1 MISRFFIDRPIFAA
15 VLSIFITLTGLIALF
30 TLPIAQYPPI
40 TPPAVAVT
48 IQYPGASAQVVADTV
63 AAPIEQQVNGV
74 EGMLYMSSQMG
85 NDGSYLLAVTFDVGT
100 DLNTALV
107 MVQNRVQ
114 LALPLLPLS
123 VQNQG
128 ITIRKKTPD
137 ILNIINFYSPDGRYD
152 DIYLSNFAQIR
163 VYDELL
169 RIDGVSQINFLGVG
183 NYSMRAWLDPQKLAS
198 MNMTASDVASAIR
211 SQNLDAPAGRIG
223 QPPTSPSQPF
233 QLPIDTLG
241 RLTDPEQFG
250 DIIVKVGQ
258 SRSTAPPT
266 KVPAPSKG
274 GNSLPIP
281 GATAPLQG
289 GTTTAGL
296 TSTTTI
302 GSGTTSSMTSVG
314 NIGSTKPRST
324 VPGITATSNPT
335 TSSGTTITNVTGG
348 GVTGGGATSTGG
360 GTTGGGAT
368 ASGGGTTGGGTT
380 TSVSGVT
387 ASGGTTASSGLPVP
401 GSTSTTGTMGGSIST
416 TGTASGGI
424 TGLSIDSGTGIS
436 ATGGGVSSSQAMTRA
451 PGRPSASIVRLRD
464 VARVE
469 LGDQNYNL
477 GCTFDG
483 YPSVGLGIFQLP
495 GTNALDVANRIRAKM
510 EELKKDFPEGVEYQ
524 IAYDTT
530 PFIRESVADVVRTL
544 LEAVALVAVVVL
556 IFLQNW
562 RAALIPLVAVP
573 VAIVGTFA
581 VMAAV
586 GFSLNNISLFGLVLA
601 IGIVVDDAIVVVE
614 NVERWLERGESS
626 REAARKAMDEV
637 TGPVIAVALV
647 LCAVFVPC
655 AFISGIT
662 GQFFRQFAVTI
673 SVSTVFSA
681 INSLTLSPA
690 LAAILLQPHGPLTLP
705 SPPGGEGGVRGRR
718 RDPLTWLLNLLL
730 GWFFRLFNW
739 VFGAGTAGYGWL
751 VGRLLRAS
759 ALALLVYAGLLVL
772 TGWVFQAAPTGFVPA
787 QDQGRI
793 ICNIQ
798 LPDSASLQ
806 RTQEAMAK
814 IEAIARHERGVA
826 HTVTIS
832 GISFVLQADSP
843 NFASMF
849 VVLDPFEKRQ
859 SPDLT
864 DTAIMARLRQAWA
877 REVKDAQVVAF
888 GAPAIP
894 GLSVAGG
901 FKLMVE
907 DRGGLGVD
915 ALQSQT
921 DALVGKLRALPDL
934 TGASTQFR
942 SRTPQLFADIDRIKV
957 TSLGVSLQDVNDTLG
972 MYLGSLYVTS
982 FNEFGRYWQVTIQAE
997 GKYRNRVEDI
1007 NQLQVRNKWGQMVL
1021 LGSVVNV
1028 REIGGPVYITRYN
1041 LYTAAPVTGN
1051 VAPGASTGNAIQE
1064 VNQLSRDTLPITMQ
1078 SEWTEI
1084 MFMQI
1089 RAGNTAMYVF
1099 ALAVVCVFLALAA
1112 LYESWSLPLAVIL
1125 VVPLCLLCSIA
1136 GVLFTHN
1143 DVNIFVQIGL
1153 VVLVGLACKNAILI
1167 VEFAR
1172 QTRLEGKPRFE
1183 ATVEASRL
1191 RLRPILMTSFAF
1203 ILGVVPMVIAT
1214 GAGAEM
1220 RRSLGTAVFS
1230 GMLGVTLFGIFLT
1243 PVFFYVIQGLGETRL
1258 FAPSGVARRIGSPL
1272 AGGLSGFAAGFLLAR
1287 IIHLHPVWEMVIGV
1301 SAAILGAL
1309 LVLAL
1314 RRIARRRTTAN
1325 APQKL
1330 APPGA
1335 HASGSPNGGRP
1346 A

>member
-15 VLSIFITLTGLIALF
+15 VLSIFITLTGGIAVLS
-30 TLPIAQYPPI
+30 LPIAQYPRI

-48 IQYPGASAQVVADTV
+48 INYPGASAQVVADTV

-74 EGMLYMSSQMG
+74 QGMLYMSSQMG
-85 NDGSYLLAVTFDVGT
+85 NDGSYTLAVTFDIGT
-100 DLNTALV
+100 DLDTALV

-114 LALPLLPLS
+114 LALPLLPPS

-163 VYDELL
+163 IYDELL

-198 MNMTASDVASAIR
+198 LNMTASDVANAIR

-223 QPPTSPSQPF
+223 QPPASGGQSF

-250 DIIVKVGQ
+250 DIVVKVGQ
-258 SRSTAPPT
+258 SRSTAPSAMARA
-266 KVPAPSKG
+266 PAPRASG
-274 GNSLPIP
+274 GFGLPTPGVTRQNSM
-281 GATAPLQG
+281 
-289 GTTTAGL
+289 TTAGP
-296 TSTTTI
+296 TSTSST
-302 GSGTTSSMTSVG
+302 GNGTTSSMTSSATPNSLFGFGRV
-314 NIGSTKPRST
+314 GSTTPRST
-324 VPGITATSNPT
+324 VPGVTATS
-335 TSSGTTITNVTGG
+335 STTINSGPSF
-348 GVTGGGATSTGG
+348 TSVFGG
-360 GTTGGGAT
+360 GTTSGGAT
-368 ASGGGTTGGGTT
+368 ASGGGTTGGGAISPTA
-380 TSVSGVT
+380 VERQ
-387 ASGGTTASSGLPVP
+387 ASGLTTLPAGSATSTSITLANATTTASTVT
-401 GSTSTTGTMGGSIST
+401 STS
-416 TGTASGGI
+416 GTASGAVA
-424 TGLSIDSGTGIS
+424 GLSSNSGTAAS
-436 ATGGGVSSSQAMTRA
+436 AGGSGATSGQNTG
-451 PGRPSASIVRLRD
+451 PGRPSAGIVRLRD

-483 YPSVGLGIFQLP
+483 RPSAGLAVFQLP
-495 GTNALDVANRIRAKM
+495 GSNALDVANQIRAKM
-510 EELKKDFPEGVEYQ
+510 EELKADFPEGVEYA

-530 PFIRESVADVVRTL
+530 PFIRESVADVVHTL
-544 LEAVALVAVVVL
+544 LEAVALVGVVVL
-556 IFLQNW
+556 VFLQNW
-562 RAALIPLVAVP
+562 RAALIPLIAVP
-573 VAIVGTFA
+573 VAIIGTFA
-581 VMAAV
+581 VMAAL
-586 GFSLNNISLFGLVLA
+586 GISLNNISLFGLVLA

-626 REAARKAMDEV
+626 RDAARKAMDEV

-690 LAAILLQPHGPLTLP
+690 LAAILLKPHGT
-705 SPPGGEGGVRGRR
+705 R
-718 RDPLTWLLNLLL
+718 RDPLTWLLDTLL
-730 GWFFRLFNW
+730 GWFFRGFNW

-751 VGRLLRAS
+751 VSRLLRGS
-759 ALALLVYAGLLVL
+759 VFALLVYGGLLVL
-772 TGWVFQAAPTGFVPA
+772 TGWIFNRAPTGFVPA

-793 ICNIQ
+793 ICNIL
-798 LPDSASLQ
+798 LPDSASLE
-806 RTQEAMAK
+806 RTKNAMAK
-814 IEAIARHERGVA
+814 IETIARRIPGVA
-826 HTVTIS
+826 HTITVS

-849 VVLDPFEKRQ
+849 VVLDPFDKRR
-859 SPDLT
+859 SPDRT
-864 DTAIMARLRQAWA
+864 DTAIMARMRPAWA
-877 REVKDAQVVAF
+877 HEVQDAQVVAF

-901 FKLMVE
+901 FKYMVE

-915 ALQSQT
+915 ALQRQT
-921 DALVGKLRALPDL
+921 DDLIRKLRAQPGLV
-934 TGASTQFR
+934 GASTQFR
-942 SRTPQLFADIDRIKV
+942 SRTPQLFADIDRVKV
-957 TSLGVSLQDVNDTLG
+957 AALGVSLQDVNDTLS

-982 FNEFGRYWQVTIQAE
+982 YNEFGRYWQVTIQGE
-997 GKYRNRVEDI
+997 GKFRNRVEDI

-1021 LGSVVNV
+1021 LGTLVNV

-1041 LYTAAPVTGN
+1041 LYTAAPITGN
-1051 VAPGASTGNAIQE
+1051 VAPGFSTGNAIHDIG
-1064 VNQLSRDTLPITMQ
+1064 QLSSDSLPISMGA
-1078 SEWTEI
+1078 EWTEI
-1084 MFMQI
+1084 MFLQI
-1089 RAGNTAMYVF
+1089 RAGNTAIYVF

-1125 VVPLCLLCSIA
+1125 VVPMCLLCSIA

-1153 VVLVGLACKNAILI
+1153 VVLVGLSCKNAILI

-1172 QTRLEGKPRFE
+1172 QTHLEGKPRFE

-1191 RLRPILMTSFAF
+1191 RLRPILMTSLAF
-1203 ILGVVPMVIAT
+1203 ILGVVPLVIAT

-1243 PVFFYVIQGLGETRL
+1243 PVFFYVIQGLGEMRL
-1258 FAPSGVARRIGSPL
+1258 FTSGMGRRIGSPV
-1272 AGGLSGFAAGFLLAR
+1272 AGGLCGFALGFLLAR
-1287 IIHLHPVWEMVIGV
+1287 ITHLHPPVWE
-1301 SAAILGAL
+1301 AAIGIAAATLGAL
-1309 LVLAL
+1309 LALAL
-1314 RRIARRRTTAN
+1314 ERMTRRRT
-1325 APQKL
+1325 P
-1330 APPGA
+1330 
-1335 HASGSPNGGRP
+1335 
-1346 A
+1346 

>member
-15 VLSIFITLTGLIALF
+15 VLSIFITLTGGIALF
-30 TLPIAQYPPI
+30 YLPIAQFPPI
-40 TPPAVAVT
+40 TPPAVAVSIT
-48 IQYPGASAQVVADTV
+48 YPGASAQVVADTV
-63 AAPIEQQVNGV
+63 AAPIEQEVNGV

-85 NDGSYLLAVTFDVGT
+85 NDGSYTLYVTFDIGT

-114 LALPLLPLS
+114 LALPLLPVS

-128 ITIRKKTPD
+128 ITIRKRTPD

-152 DIYLSNFAQIR
+152 DIYLSNFATIR

-169 RIDGVSQINFLGVG
+169 RIDGVSQINFLGMG

-198 MNMTASDVASAIR
+198 LNMTAIDVANAIR
-211 SQNLDAPAGRIG
+211 SQNLDAPAGQIG
-223 QPPTSPSQPF
+223 QPPTPRGQPF

-258 SRSTAPPT
+258 SRSTTPPST
-266 KVPAPSKG
+266 SAIAPS
-274 GNSLPIP
+274 
-281 GATAPLQG
+281 QG
-289 GTTTAGL
+289 GSGLPTPGVASHRPSGMTLPGTA
-296 TSTTTI
+296 STTTI
-302 GSGTTSSMTSVG
+302 GSGTTSSGTTNSMTGVG
-314 NIGSTKPRST
+314 NIGSTQPRST
-324 VPGITATSNPT
+324 IPGITATSNPT
-335 TSSGTTITNVTGG
+335 TS
-348 GVTGGGATSTGG
+348 GATSIITGG
-360 GTTGGGAT
+360 GTTAGGAT
-368 ASGGGTTGGGTT
+368 SSGGGTTSGGATSSGGGTT
-380 TSVSGVT
+380 
-387 ASGGTTASSGLPVP
+387 SGGATTTTSS
-401 GSTSTTGTMGGSIST
+401 M
-416 TGTASGGI
+416 A
-424 TGLSIDSGTGIS
+424 
-436 ATGGGVSSSQAMTRA
+436 ATGGLTPASNTTTGSSSSTASAASEVVTDQSTNNGTSTSVAGSGAIGGQQMGGP

-469 LGDQNYNL
+469 LGDQLYTL

-483 YPSVGLGIFQLP
+483 HPSVGLAVFQLP
-495 GTNALDVANRIRAKM
+495 GTNALNVANHIRAKM
-510 EELKKDFPEGVEYQ
+510 EELKADFPEGVEYA

-530 PFIRESVADVVRTL
+530 PFIRESVVDVVRTL
-544 LEAVALVAVVVL
+544 LEAVALVGVVVL
-556 IFLQNW
+556 VFLQNW
-562 RAALIPLVAVP
+562 RAAVIPLVAVP
-573 VAIVGTFA
+573 VAIIGTFTI
-581 VMAAV
+581 MAAL

-614 NVERWLERGESS
+614 NVERWLERGESP

-637 TGPVIAVALV
+637 TGPVVAVALV

-681 INSLTLSPA
+681 FNSLTLSPA
-690 LAAILLQPHGPLTLP
+690 LAAILLKPHGA
-705 SPPGGEGGVRGRR
+705 R
-718 RDPLTWLLNLLL
+718 RDPLTWLLDLLL

-739 VFGAGTAGYGWL
+739 VFGAGTTGYGWV
-751 VGRLLRAS
+751 VGRLLRGS
-759 ALALLVYAGLLVL
+759 LIVLLAYVGLLVL
-772 TGWVFQAAPTGFVPA
+772 TGWVFSTAPTGFVPQ

-798 LPDSASLQ
+798 LPDSASLE
-806 RTQEAMAK
+806 RTQNAMAK
-814 IEAIARHERGVA
+814 IEAIARRVPGVA
-826 HTVTIS
+826 HTVVVS

-849 VVLDPFEKRQ
+849 VVLDPFDKRQ
-859 SPDLT
+859 SPDLK
-864 DTAIMARLRQAWA
+864 DTAIMARLRSAWA
-877 REVKDAQVVAF
+877 REVKDGQVVAF

-901 FKLMVE
+901 FKFMVE

-915 ALQSQT
+915 ALQRQT
-921 DALVGKLRALPDL
+921 DDLVGKLRAMPGL

-942 SRTPQLFADIDRIKV
+942 SRTPQLFADIDRVKV

-982 FNEFGRYWQVTIQAE
+982 FNEFGRYWQVNIQAE
-997 GKYRNRVEDI
+997 GKQRNRVQDI

-1021 LGSVVNV
+1021 LGTLVNV

-1041 LYTAAPVTGN
+1041 LYTAAPITGN

-1064 VNQLSRDTLPITMQ
+1064 INQLSRDSLPISMQ
-1078 SEWTEI
+1078 GEWTEI

-1089 RAGNTAMYVF
+1089 RAGDTAIYVF

-1125 VVPLCLLCSIA
+1125 VVPMCLLCSIS
-1136 GVLFTHN
+1136 GVLFTHD

-1172 QTRLEGKPRFE
+1172 QTHQEGKPRFE

-1191 RLRPILMTSFAF
+1191 RLRPILMTSLAF
-1203 ILGVVPMVIAT
+1203 VLGVVPLVIAT

-1220 RRSLGTAVFS
+1220 RRSLGTAVFA

-1243 PVFFYVIQGLGETRL
+1243 PVFFYVIQGLGETPL
-1258 FAPSGVARRIGSPL
+1258 FASGVARRVGSPVV
-1272 AGGLSGFAAGFLLAR
+1272 GGLSGFAAGFLLAR
-1287 IIHLHPVWEMVIGV
+1287 ITHLRPVWEVAIGGTG
-1301 SAAILGAL
+1301 AILGAL

-1314 RRIARRRTTAN
+1314 GRIAARRMQPQVSP
-1325 APQKL
+1325 APSS
-1330 APPGA
+1330 GER
-1335 HASGSPNGGRP
+1335 HA
-1346 A
+1346 